1 MTVGTRSARH
11 GSMAAVPGLTR
22 WWSSRSDTDRI
33 EIYTRWSFHVTL
45 VGLPFVLLLATVS
58 AYRGRGVVW
67 DLALAVAALVT
78 TGACIVVAETG
89 FRRAVVPRPALVV
102 ALVAGATTVGLGL
115 QVTAARDADGVPS
128 PAGPWFVGLVAA
140 GVLVALS
147 VTVPYRPLVGGSLVA
162 GVLSAAVGAARGV
175 PVLGAVIVGLSI
187 VVALVGFVGAFRFSV
202 WLLDVVREQERARGV
217 QAQLAVAEER
227 LRFARDLHD
236 VMGRNLS
243 AIAVKSQL
251 AEQLVRRGRPEAADE
266 VAAIGALA
274 GSSLAEVR
282 EVVRGYR
289 AVDLGS
295 ELAGARSVLRAAG
308 IDCVVQGEDA
318 DLTEQAQVVLGWV
331 VREAVTNVLRHGS
344 GGSCTIAVVESGPDV
359 SLTVTNTA
367 TGDVG
372 AWGSGL
378 TGLSERLA
386 AAGGRLS
393 AQRVGADFVLV
404 AEVPA

>member
-1 MTVGTRSARH
+1 
-11 GSMAAVPGLTR
+11 MAAVPGLSR

-33 EIYTRWSFHVTL
+33 ELYTRWSFYVGIA
-45 VGLPFVLLLATVS
+45 GLPVVVLAVVVS
-58 AYRGRGVVW
+58 AYRSRGAGW
-67 DLALAVAALVT
+67 DLALAAVTLAAT
-78 TGACIVVAETG
+78 AACLLLTRAG
-89 FRRAVVPRPALVV
+89 FRRGVVPRGLLAAAVGTGAATV
-102 ALVAGATTVGLGL
+102 ALGLAL
-115 QVTAARDADGVPS
+115 TDARDADGDPS
-128 PAGPWFVGLVAA
+128 AAGPWLVGVVGAA
-140 GVLVALS
+140 VLVALS
-147 VTVPYRPLVGGSLVA
+147 VTVAYRQLFWLSVA
-162 GVLSAAVGAARGV
+162 VGVLAGGVAAVRPGM
-175 PVLGAVIVGLSI
+175 PAVGSVVVGLSI
-187 VVALVGFVGAFRFSV
+187 AVAVGFFLGAFRFSV
-202 WLLDVVREQERARGV
+202 WLLDVVREQERSRGV

-289 AVDLGS
+289 AVDLRS

-308 IDCVVQGEDA
+308 IDCTVTGEDA
-318 DLTEQAQVVLGWV
+318 QLSEEAQVVLGWV

-344 GGSCTIAVVESGPDV
+344 GGSCTIAVDAGDREV
-359 SLTVTNTA
+359 SLTVTNTVA
-367 TGDVG
+367 GDVG

-386 AAGGRLS
+386 AAGGRL
-393 AQRVGADFVLV
+393 AAGRRDGDFVLV
-404 AEVPA
+404 GEVPA

>member
-1 MTVGTRSARH
+1 
-11 GSMAAVPGLTR
+11 MAAVPGLSR

-33 EIYTRWSFHVTL
+33 EIYTRWSFHLTL
-45 VGLPFVLLLATVS
+45 AGLPFLVLLVTVS
-58 AYRGRGVVW
+58 AYRSRGTAW
-67 DLALAVAALVT
+67 DLLLAAAALT
-78 TGACIVVAETG
+78 TTAACVVVAETG
-89 FRRAVVPRPALVV
+89 FRRGTVPPGPVAAAVAAGVLTV
-102 ALVAGATTVGLGL
+102 AAGVA
-115 QVTAARDADGVPS
+115 VTEARGEDGVPN
-128 PAGPWFVGLVAA
+128 PAGPWLVGVVAA
-140 GVLVALS
+140 AVLVALS
-147 VTVPYRPLVGGSLVA
+147 VVVPYRPLA
-162 GVLSAAVGAARGV
+162 ALSAVAAVLAAVVSALRGV
-175 PVLGAVIVGLSI
+175 PVLAAGIVGLSI
-187 VVALVGFVGAFRFSV
+187 LVALVFFVGAFRFSV

-289 AVDLGS
+289 AVDLRS

-308 IDCVVQGEDA
+308 IDCTVTGEDA
-318 DLTEQAQVVLGWV
+318 QLSEEAQVVLGWV

-344 GGSCTIAVVESGPDV
+344 GGTCTIAVDAGDREV
-359 SLTVTNTA
+359 SLTVTNTVA
-367 TGDVG
+367 GDVG

-393 AQRVGADFVLV
+393 AGRRDGDFVLV
-404 AEVPA
+404 GEVPA

>member
-1 MTVGTRSARH
+1 
-11 GSMAAVPGLTR
+11 MAAVPGLTR

-45 VGLPFVLLLATVS
+45 LGMPFLLLVATVS
-58 AYRGRGVVW
+58 THRSRGPLW
-67 DLALAVAALVT
+67 DVALAVAALTTAVACSAVT
-78 TGACIVVAETG
+78 EAG
-89 FRRAVVPRPALVV
+89 FRRGVVPRGPLAAAV
-102 ALVAGATTVGLGL
+102 VAGAATVGLGL
-115 QVTAARDADGVPS
+115 LLTDARTPEGVPT
-128 PAGPWFVGLVAA
+128 PTGPWYLAIVSAAVIVSLSVTTPYRTLLGWSGLAA
-140 GVLVALS
+140 VLSGVLAVLRGSPPVGGVVVALS
-147 VTVPYRPLVGGSLVA
+147 IGVA
-162 GVLSAAVGAARGV
+162 
-175 PVLGAVIVGLSI
+175 LGA
-187 VVALVGFVGAFRFSV
+187 FMGAFRFSV

-251 AEQLVRRGRPEAADE
+251 AEQLVRRGRPEAAEE

-289 AVDLGS
+289 AVDLRS

-308 IDCVVQGEDA
+308 IDCTVTGEDV
-318 DLTEQAQVVLGWV
+318 DLAEEAQVVLGWV

-344 GGSCTIAVVESGPDV
+344 GTCTIAVTRNGAEVR
-359 SLTVTNTA
+359 LTVTNDVR
-367 TGDVG
+367 GDVG

-378 TGLSERLA
+378 TGLAERLA
-386 AAGGRLS
+386 AAGGRLTAERRDS
-393 AQRVGADFVLV
+393 AFVLV
-404 AEVPA
+404 GEVPA

>member
-1 MTVGTRSARH
+1 VG
-11 GSMAAVPGLTR
+11 AV
-22 WWSSRSDTDRI
+22 
-33 EIYTRWSFHVTL
+33 
-45 VGLPFVLLLATVS
+45 
-58 AYRGRGVVW
+58 
-67 DLALAVAALVT
+67 
-78 TGACIVVAETG
+78 
-89 FRRAVVPRPALVV
+89 VV
-102 ALVAGATTVGLGL
+102 ALSIG
-115 QVTAARDADGVPS
+115 
-128 PAGPWFVGLVAA
+128 
-140 GVLVALS
+140 VAL
-147 VTVPYRPLVGGSLVA
+147 A
-162 GVLSAAVGAARGV
+162 
-175 PVLGAVIVGLSI
+175 
-187 VVALVGFVGAFRFSV
+187 GFVGAFRFSV

-308 IDCVVQGEDA
+308 IDCEVQGEDA
-318 DLTEQAQVVLGWV
+318 VLPEQAQVVLGWV
-331 VREAVTNVLRHGS
+331 VREAVTNVLRHGT
-344 GGSCTIAVVESGPDV
+344 GGSCTIVVVESAREV
-359 SLTVTNTA
+359 SLTVTNAA
-367 TGDVG
+367 TGDGG

-393 AQRVGADFVLV
+393 TDRRDGEFVLV

>member
-1 MTVGTRSARH
+1 
-11 GSMAAVPGLTR
+11 MAAVPGLTR

-33 EIYTRWSFHVTL
+33 ELYTRWSFHVTL
-45 VGLPFVLLLATVS
+45 VGMPFLLLLAT
-58 AYRGRGVVW
+58 ADTHRGRGPLW
-67 DLALAVAALVT
+67 DVALAVAALAT
-78 TGACIVVAETG
+78 AGACVVVTEVG
-89 FRRAVVPRPALVV
+89 FRRGVVPRAPLAVAVV
-102 ALVAGATTVGLGL
+102 AGVVTVGLGL
-115 QVTAARDADGVPS
+115 LLTDARTPEGLPT
-128 PAGPWFVGLVAA
+128 PTGPWYVGIVAA
-140 GVLVALS
+140 AVVVSLS
-147 VTVPYRPLVGGSLVA
+147 VTTRYRALLGWSALAAVLA
-162 GVLSAAVGAARGV
+162 GVVAVLRGM
-175 PVLGAVIVGLSI
+175 PPLGGVVVGLAI
-187 VVALVGFVGAFRFSV
+187 GVALGGFIGAFRFSV

-289 AVDLGS
+289 AVDLRS

-308 IDCVVQGEDA
+308 VDCTVTGED
-318 DLTEQAQVVLGWV
+318 LELPEEAQVVLGWV
-331 VREAVTNVLRHGS
+331 VREGVTNVLRHGS
-344 GGSCTIAVVESGPDV
+344 GTCTIAVSRTSAEVT
-359 SLTVTNTA
+359 LTVTNDVR
-367 TGDVG
+367 GDVG

-378 TGLSERLA
+378 TGLAERLA

-393 AQRVGADFVLV
+393 AGQRGGAFVLV
-404 AEVPA
+404 GEVPA

>member
-1 MTVGTRSARH
+1 VTVRTEQARH
-11 GSMAAVPGLTR
+11 GSRAAVPGLTR

-33 EIYTRWSFHVTL
+33 EIYTRWSFHVAL
-45 VGLPFVLLLATVS
+45 LGLPFVLLLATVPT
-58 AYRGRGVVW
+58 YRGRGVGW
-67 DLALAVAALVT
+67 DLVLVASTLVT
-78 TGACIVVAETG
+78 TGACMLVAETG
-89 FRRAVVPRPALVV
+89 FRRGVVPRVPLTA
-102 ALVAGATTVGLGL
+102 ALVAGAVTVGTGL
-115 QVTAARDADGVPS
+115 LVTAPRTAEGVPT
-128 PAGPWFVGLVAA
+128 PTGPWYLALVAA
-140 GVLVALS
+140 AVVVALS
-147 VTVPYRPLVGGSLVA
+147 VTVPYRRLLAWSALAA
-162 GVLSAAVGAARGV
+162 GLTAVLSAVRGTPPVGAV
-175 PVLGAVIVGLSI
+175 
-187 VVALVGFVGAFRFSV
+187 VVALSIGVALAGFVGAFRFSV

-308 IDCVVQGEDA
+308 IDCEVQGEDA
-318 DLTEQAQVVLGWV
+318 VPPEQAQVVLGWV
-331 VREAVTNVLRHGS
+331 VREAVTNVLRHGT
-344 GGSCTIAVVESGPDV
+344 GGSCTIVVVESAREV
-359 SLTVTNTA
+359 SLTVTNAA
-367 TGDVG
+367 TGDGG

-393 AQRVGADFVLV
+393 TDRRDGEFVLV

>member
-1 MTVGTRSARH
+1 ML
-11 GSMAAVPGLTR
+11 AAV
-22 WWSSRSDTDRI
+22 
-33 EIYTRWSFHVTL
+33 
-45 VGLPFVLLLATVS
+45 VS
-58 AYRGRGVVW
+58 ALRGMPV
-67 DLALAVAALVT
+67 LAAAVIGLS
-78 TGACIVVAETG
+78 I
-89 FRRAVVPRPALVV
+89 LV
-102 ALVAGATTVGLGL
+102 ALV
-115 QVTAARDADGVPS
+115 
-128 PAGPWFVGLVAA
+128 F
-140 GVLVALS
+140 
-147 VTVPYRPLVGGSLVA
+147 
-162 GVLSAAVGAARGV
+162 
-175 PVLGAVIVGLSI
+175 
-187 VVALVGFVGAFRFSV
+187 FVGAFRFSV

-289 AVDLGS
+289 AVDLRS

-308 IDCVVQGEDA
+308 IDCTVTGEDVQLA
-318 DLTEQAQVVLGWV
+318 EEAQVVLGWV

-344 GGSCTIAVVESGPDV
+344 GGTCTIDV
-359 SLTVTNTA
+359 RTTDREVALTVTNTA
-367 TGDVG
+367 PGDVG
-372 AWGSGL
+372 SWGSGL

-393 AQRVGADFVLV
+393 AGRRDDDFVLV
-404 AEVPA
+404 GEVPA

>member
-1 MTVGTRSARH
+1 M
-11 GSMAAVPGLTR
+11 PGLTR

-33 EIYTRWSFHVTL
+33 EIYTRWSFHVAL
-45 VGLPFVLLLATVS
+45 LGLPFVLLLATVS
-58 AYRGRGVVW
+58 TYRGRGVAW
-67 DLALAVAALVT
+67 DLVLAVGALVT
-78 TGACIVVAETG
+78 TAACMVVAETG
-89 FRRAVVPRPALVV
+89 FRRGVVPRVPLGT
-102 ALVAGATTVGLGL
+102 ALVAGAVTVGTGL
-115 QVTAARDADGVPS
+115 LVTAPRTAEGVPT
-128 PAGPWFVGLVAA
+128 PTGPWYLALVGAA
-140 GVLVALS
+140 VVVALS
-147 VTVPYRPLVGGSLVA
+147 VTVPYRRLLGWTALVAALTTVLAAVRGTPLVG
-162 GVLSAAVGAARGV
+162 AVV
-175 PVLGAVIVGLSI
+175 VGLSI
-187 VVALVGFVGAFRFSV
+187 AVAIGGFVGAFRFSV

-251 AEQLVRRGRPEAADE
+251 AEQLVRRGRPGAADE

-289 AVDLGS
+289 AVDLRS

-308 IDCVVQGEDA
+308 IDCVVQGEEA
-318 DLTEQAQVVLGWV
+318 ALSEQAQVVLGWV
-331 VREAVTNVLRHGS
+331 VREAVTNVLRHGT

-359 SLTVTNTA
+359 SLTVTNSA
-367 TGDVG
+367 AGDVG

-393 AQRVGADFVLV
+393 AQQHGPEFVLA

>member
-1 MTVGTRSARH
+1 
-11 GSMAAVPGLTR
+11 MAAVPGLSR
-22 WWSSRSDTDRI
+22 WWGSRSDTDRI
-33 EIYTRWSFHVTL
+33 EIYTRWSFHTTL
-45 VGLPFVLLLATVS
+45 AGLPFLLLLATVS
-58 AYRGRGVVW
+58 VHRPRGVVW
-67 DLALAVAALVT
+67 DVALAVAALVT
-78 TGACIVVAETG
+78 TGACIAVAEAG
-89 FRRAVVPRPALVV
+89 FRRGTVPRAPLAT
-102 ALVAGATTVGLGL
+102 ALVAGAATVGVGL
-115 QVTAARDADGVPS
+115 QVVAERDAVGVPS
-128 PAGPWFVGLVAA
+128 PSGPWYVGLVGAA
-140 GVLVALS
+140 VLVALS
-147 VTVPYRPLVGGSLVA
+147 VTTPYRPLVAGSAVTGALAGGVA
-162 GVLSAAVGAARGV
+162 ALRGTPMLGAA
-175 PVLGAVIVGLSI
+175 IIGLSI
-187 VVALVGFVGAFRFSV
+187 VVALAFFVGAFRFSV

-251 AEQLVRRGRPEAADE
+251 AEQLVRRGRPGAADE

-289 AVDLGS
+289 AVDLRS

-308 IDCVVQGEDA
+308 IDCTVTGEDA
-318 DLTEQAQVVLGWV
+318 QLSEQAQVVLGWV

-344 GGSCTIAVVESGPDV
+344 GGACTIAVDTGDREV
-359 SLTVTNTA
+359 SLTVTNTVA
-367 TGDVG
+367 GDVG

-393 AQRVGADFVLV
+393 AGRRDGDFVLV
-404 AEVPA
+404 GEVPA

>member
-1 MTVGTRSARH
+1 
-11 GSMAAVPGLTR
+11 MAAVPGLSR
-22 WWSSRSDTDRI
+22 WWRSRSDTDRI
-33 EIYTRWSFHVTL
+33 ELYTRWSFHTTL
-45 VGLPFVLLLATVS
+45 AGLPFVVLLITVS
-58 AYRGRGVVW
+58 AYRSRGVAW
-67 DLALAVAALVT
+67 DLALAAAALAT
-78 TGACIVVAETG
+78 TAACIAVAETG
-89 FRRAVVPRPALVV
+89 FRRGAVPRAPLAAAV
-102 ALVAGATTVGLGL
+102 VAGALTVAVGVL
-115 QVTAARDADGVPS
+115 VTGARGEDGVPD
-128 PAGPWFVGLVAA
+128 PAGPWFVGVVAA
-140 GVLVALS
+140 AVLVALS
-147 VTVPYRPLVGGSLVA
+147 VVVPYRPLVALSVVGA
-162 GVLSAAVGAARGV
+162 VLAAVVSALRGM
-175 PVLGAVIVGLSI
+175 PVLAAAVIGLSI
-187 VVALVGFVGAFRFSV
+187 LVALVFFVGAFRFSV

-289 AVDLGS
+289 AVDLRS

-308 IDCVVQGEDA
+308 IDCTVTGEDVQLA
-318 DLTEQAQVVLGWV
+318 EEAQVVLGWV

-344 GGSCTIAVVESGPDV
+344 GGTCTIDV
-359 SLTVTNTA
+359 RTTDREVALTVTNTA
-367 TGDVG
+367 PGDVG
-372 AWGSGL
+372 SWGSGL

-393 AQRVGADFVLV
+393 AGPRDDDFVLV
-404 AEVPA
+404 GEVPA

>member
-1 MTVGTRSARH
+1 M
-11 GSMAAVPGLTR
+11 PGLSR

-33 EIYTRWSFHVTL
+33 ELYTRWSFYVAL
-45 VGLPFVLLLATVS
+45 AGLPFVVVTVVAS
-58 AYRGRGVVW
+58 EHRSRGVGW
-67 DLALAVAALVT
+67 DVALAAVTLCTTAACVVLTRAGFRRGAVPHGPLAVAV
-78 TGACIVVAETG
+78 G
-89 FRRAVVPRPALVV
+89 
-102 ALVAGATTVGLGL
+102 AGAATVAVGLFLTDG
-115 QVTAARDADGVPS
+115 RDASGAPY
-128 PAGPWFVGLVAA
+128 PAGPWLVGAVGAA
-140 GVLVALS
+140 VLVALS
-147 VTVPYRPLVGGSLVA
+147 VTTPYRPLSWLSLAVGVVA
-162 GVLSAAVGAARGV
+162 GGLAALRPGV
-175 PVLGAVIVGLSI
+175 PVVGSVVVGLSI
-187 VVALVGFVGAFRFSV
+187 AVAVGFFLGAFRFSV
-202 WLLDVVREQERARGV
+202 WLLDVVREQDRTRGV

-251 AEQLVRRGRPEAADE
+251 AEQLVRRGRPEAAEE

-289 AVDLGS
+289 AVDLRS

-308 IDCVVQGEDA
+308 IDCTVTGEDVELA
-318 DLTEQAQVVLGWV
+318 EGAQVVLGWV

-344 GGSCTIAVVESGPDV
+344 GGPCTIAVAAGGGEV

-367 TGDVG
+367 TGDAG

-386 AAGGRLS
+386 EAGGRLS
-393 AQRVGADFVLV
+393 AGRRDGGFVLV